1 MLTPAAW
8 RLRWAVPL
16 AIVSGALQ
24 WLAFPTPG
32 IRVLAVPGVAALV
45 LAARAQRPRV
55 GFGLGALAGLVF
67 LLPHLEW
74 IRVVGTNA
82 WIVLTLL
89 EVVFFGCLGAA
100 IALVTTVRG
109 WPVWVPALWVAQ
121 EAVRG
126 RVPLG
131 GFSWGRLAFSQD
143 DGTFTP
149 WAAVGGA
156 PLVSF
161 LVALV
166 GALLAA
172 AVLDLSLSRQLFAG
186 RSPLRALVI
195 AAAAALVAIA
205 GPVLP
210 GPPAVEREV
219 VAAVVQGNVPRLG
232 LDAFSQRRK
241 VTSNHLDATRR
252 LAADVAAG
260 RVSAPDLVVWP
271 ENSTDNDPR
280 TDAQAAAALT
290 EAATLMEQPVLVGAV
305 LDRTDGRLEN
315 AGLVWT
321 PEGALTEMYVKR
333 HLVPYG
339 EYVPLRKQLEPIFG
353 LLALVPRD
361 FVPGDQ
367 VGLLDV
373 NGTLVADVI
382 CFEIAYDDLIGSG
395 VRGGGEV
402 IVVQSNNATYGGTAQ
417 PEQQFAIT
425 RLRAV
430 EHGRSVLVAA
440 TSGISALIEP
450 DGDVVRRSKEFTQT
464 SLVATLP
471 VTSQRT
477 LATRVGALPETVLS
491 LLGLVPLLLASIRAV
506 AAFVTRRRP
515 AAA

>member
-1 MLTPAAW
+1 ML
-8 RLRWAVPL
+8 L
-16 AIVSGALQ
+16 
-24 WLAFPTPG
+24 WLSFPTPG
-32 IRVLAVPGVAALV
+32 IRPLAVPAVAALV
-45 LAARAQRPRV
+45 LSTRAQPART

-67 LLPHLEW
+67 FFPHLEW
-74 IRVVGTNA
+74 LRIVGTNA
-82 WIVLTLL
+82 WIVLGLL
-89 EVVFFGCLGAA
+89 EVLFFGCLGAA
-100 IALVTTVRG
+100 LGLVTTVRG
-109 WPVWVPALWVAQ
+109 WPVWTASVWVAQ
-121 EAVRG
+121 EAMRS

-143 DGTFTP
+143 EGPFTP
-149 WAAVGGA
+149 WAAIGGA

-172 AVLDLSLSRQLFAG
+172 AVLDLSLSRDLFAG
-186 RSPLRALVI
+186 RSPLRALGI
-195 AAAAALVAIA
+195 LAGAALVAGV
-205 GPVLP
+205 GPLLP
-210 GPPAVEREV
+210 GPPSPSGEV

-241 VTSNHLDATRR
+241 VTSNHLEATML

-280 TDAQAAAALT
+280 TDAQAAQALT
-290 EAATLMEQPVLVGAV
+290 EAATLMEQPILVGAV
-305 LDRTDGRLEN
+305 LDRSDGRLEN
-315 AGLVWT
+315 AGIVWT
-321 PEGALTEMYVKR
+321 PESRLSGMYVKQ

-353 LLALVPRD
+353 NLALIPRD
-361 FVPGDQ
+361 FVPGHD

-382 CFEIAYDDLIGSG
+382 CFEVAYDGLVGEG
-395 VRGGGEV
+395 VRSGGEV
-402 IVVQSNNATYGGTAQ
+402 LVVQTNNATYGRTAQ
-417 PEQQFAIT
+417 PAQQFAIT

-440 TSGISALIEP
+440 TSGISALIRP
-450 DGDVVRRSKEFTQT
+450 DGSVVARSEEFTQA

-471 VTSQRT
+471 VVTRHT
-477 LATRVGALPETVLS
+477 LATRVGAVPEAMLS
-491 LLGLVPLLLASIRAV
+491 LIGLGPLGFAITRAV
-506 AAFVTRRRP
+506 ALGVTRRRRAAGRR